1 LRAAGCVHAE
11 DEARLLMSSAGTD
24 AELDVMLEQRRAGLP
39 LEYVLG
45 FAVFCGQ
52 RIAVERG
59 VFVPRRRTEF
69 LVHHAARLIA
79 PGAVVVDLCC
89 GTGAIGVALAA
100 RVGRIVV
107 YACDVDARAVQCA
120 RRNLLAIDGQVL
132 EGDLYDPLPVR
143 LRRNVQLIV
152 TSPPYV
158 PSGDM
163 SLLPAEARLHEP
175 LQALD
180 GGDDGMAIQRRV
192 VGGAAR
198 WLARGGHLLV
208 ECSQRQAAPLA
219 EEFGRHGM
227 TATAVASDDLG
238 ATVVVGTVRR

>member
-1 LRAAGCVHAE
+1 
-11 DEARLLMSSAGTD
+11 M
-24 AELDVMLEQRRAGLP
+24 
-39 LEYVLG
+39 
-45 FAVFCGQ
+45 
-52 RIAVERG
+52 
-59 VFVPRRRTEF
+59 
-69 LVHHAARLIA
+69 
-79 PGAVVVDLCC
+79 
-89 GTGAIGVALAA
+89 
-100 RVGRIVV
+100 
-107 YACDVDARAVQCA
+107 
-120 RRNLLAIDGQVL
+120 AIDGQVL

-158 PSGDM
+158 PSGDI

-180 GGDDGMAIQRRV
+180 GGDDGMAVQRRV

-219 EEFGRHGM
+219 AELTRHGM
-227 TATAVASDDLG
+227 TAAAVAADDLG